1 MNKAKQSLSD
11 GLERILK
18 KYYDDSVD
26 LESELSAQ
34 EVQQAAE
41 LPKVNLTPG
50 ERPIDVVPQPIK
62 PKTFPPITWY
72 ILRYD
77 YPKVGSRVAMVIIKH
92 GNIKEEYFASE
103 WLKHAKLEPVLGCFI
118 AAVASAVKPESGV
131 EAELAE
137 CTY

>member
-1 MNKAKQSLSD
+1 MDNILNKAKQSLSD

-26 LESELSAQ
+26 RPQELESELIAQ
-34 EVQQAAE
+34 EVK
-41 LPKVNLTPG
+41 PTPG

-137 CTY
+137 CTS